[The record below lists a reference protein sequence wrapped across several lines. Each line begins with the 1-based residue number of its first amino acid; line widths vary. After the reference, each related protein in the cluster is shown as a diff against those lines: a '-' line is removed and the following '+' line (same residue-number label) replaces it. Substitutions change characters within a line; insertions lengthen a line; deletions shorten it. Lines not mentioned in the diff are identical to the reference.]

1 MERKVRVAQYGAGR
15 MSRWLMRYVLEHEG
29 ELVAAFCRNPSHIGR
44 DVSEIIG
51 NDYPFV
57 GVAVQPAAD
66 AEKVLAD
73 VAGVAAEGRYQLALV
88 LQNIAHEP
96 AAHPSCSILC
106 NSYFTFH

>member
-57 GVAVQPAAD
+57 GVAVQPLCGNLG
-66 AEKVLAD
+66 KFLASPEREIC
-73 VAGVAAEGRYQLALV
+73 ACTA
-88 LQNIAHEP
+88 
-96 AAHPSCSILC
+96 
-106 NSYFTFH
+106 